1 VADVLRAEVAEK
13 HASRRVIQRRAYG
26 DWAGLVVLVVL
37 AAMLAHNVLTNKRW
51 QWSVIGHYML
61 NPLVL
66 AGLGRTIE
74 LTLISA
80 VTGTLFGVVI
90 ALLRLSNSRVCRA
103 LAFTYVAFMRA
114 VPPLVLLLLLFFTAA
129 IIPTVSAGVPF
140 GPDFATTSVNVFLT
154 QFTAAIVGL
163 TMIVGAHTGEVFRG
177 GILSV
182 ARGQKEAARALG
194 MPPVTTFTR
203 VVLPQAV
210 RVSIPGLANELV
222 SLFKNTSLVTIIG
235 YTELLTVVQEIY
247 GTTYQTVPMLLV
259 AFFWYLL
266 LTSIAMV
273 GQAALERRF
282 GRGFATAGTGR

>member
-1 VADVLRAEVAEK
+1 LPSWAIPHEH
-13 HASRRVIQRRAYG
+13 HAVRPHRLSSFPTSPGPWWRSR
-26 DWAGLVVLVVL
+26 
-37 AAMLAHNVLTNKRW
+37 
-51 QWSVIGHYML
+51 
-61 NPLVL
+61 P
-66 AGLGRTIE
+66 E
-74 LTLISA
+74 LTLITA
-80 VTGTLFGVVI
+80 VTGTLLGILI
-90 ALLRLSNSRVCRA
+90 ALLRLSNSRVCRGIT
-103 LAFTYVAFMRA
+103 FTYIAFIRA
-114 VPPLVLLLLLFFTAA
+114 VPPLVLLLLFFTAA

-163 TMIVGAHTGEVFRG
+163 TMIVGAHTGEIFRG

-194 MPPVTTFTR
+194 LPPVTSFTR

-210 RVSIPGLANELV
+210 RVAIPGLATELV

-259 AFFWYLL
+259 AFFWYLI
-266 LTSIAMV
+266 LTTVAMA
-273 GQAALERRF
+273 GQARLERRF
-282 GRGFATAGTGR
+282 GRGYATPD